1 MSDVISDV
9 IFDTNIVYDDDMT
22 QEKYDALPEEKQ
34 AEYSKVI
41 KGGQTRFARS
51 KDQLD
56 TSVTSPKQAK
66 VDKKEGELSKEKEMK
81 DAEKAAEKASKE
93 DYNYGDDR
101 YGTEEASA
109 TIEKSKAGEDVWGV
123 TGGGSEG
130 EFLKA
135 AKQKQS
141 NVEELRKSKNYL
153 DDKERKEKGV
163 KELKAK
169 EEEAREKFKED
180 FNRGKKLREE
190 IKDLDKQIEETYNLR
205 VGASATDE
213 DKNYR
218 DQLNKKRLE
227 LRIEKKKKEQEYKNE
242 IGDRIKAAIE
252 SGKEYNEAA
261 FERFKE
267 EHTKTKSEKIEDA
280 LKYRGIGYL
289 NWIRKQ
295 GIIDDKEYEKY
306 KNQIQEVRD
315 IRKPGIAKALNTAYL
330 IYNAIANGF
339 RNMGN
344 LAFNVAGKG
353 QVQYSQSALGNMLE
367 NAFEKAQEVN
377 VAREK
382 GAMED
387 VFDWQKSKRGIVL
400 DSEKAFR
407 DWGIKAREN
416 WSEWDRQ
423 TATNVISSFLL
434 KDQKAFDE
442 YMRRSGY
449 TWDKTFAADFGKY
462 LNKMS
467 KKERQ
472 DFISGLFVQAAD
484 SPDGLIKMLT
494 SLTTMPRQAA
504 YKYYF
509 ENDAEYFDDVEN
521 AINNLEISEEKRQKL
536 IDEYEKEKLKQEEEN
551 RKQDIKDGWK
561 VLNTIIPAN
570 TKENADF
577 SNRIS
582 AAKNKE
588 EIDRVIDDAK
598 KFAAEQKK

>member
-1 MSDVISDV
+1 MSDKIT
-9 IFDTNIVYDDDMT
+9 FDSSIEWLTEDAIKNKS
-22 QEKYDALPEEKQ
+22 QEELKNAIKGE
-34 AEYSKVI
+34 
-41 KGGQTRFARS
+41 KGGQVMWGIP
-51 KDQLD
+51 KQKLD
-56 TSVTSPKQAK
+56 TGVPSTEQAK
-66 VDKKEGELSKEKEMK
+66 VDKKEGEAQREKEIEEGK
-81 DAEKAAEKASKE
+81 KIGEEVLKE
-93 DYNYGDDR
+93 DYNYGGDR
-101 YGTEEASA
+101 YGTEEAA
-109 TIEKSKAGEDVWGV
+109 AAIGKSKAPIDVY
-123 TGGGSEG
+123 GSTVLDSEE

-135 AKQKQS
+135 AKQKQE
-141 NVEELRKSKNYL
+141 NIGALRESKNYL

-163 KELKAK
+163 EELKAK

-190 IKDLDKQIEETYNLR
+190 IKDLDQQIKETYNNYR
-205 VGASATDE
+205 IGDVVRKDITDE
-213 DKNYR
+213 RLKLR
-218 DQLNKKRLE
+218 AEKKR
-227 LRIEKKKKEQEYKNE
+227 KEQEYKNE
-242 IGDRIKAAIE
+242 IGDRVKAAIE
-252 SGKEYNEAA
+252 SGKEYNEAV
-261 FERFKE
+261 FERFKGE
-267 EHTKTKSEKIEDA
+267 QTKTKSEKIEDA
-280 LKYRGIGYL
+280 LKYKGIGYL
-289 NWIRKQ
+289 NYLMKK

-387 VFDWQKSKRGIVL
+387 VFDWQKSKRGLVL

-434 KDQKAFDE
+434 KDQKEFDE

-462 LNKMS
+462 LNKMP

-504 YKYYF
+504 YRYYF
-509 ENDAEYFDDVEN
+509 ENDAEYFDDIEN
-521 AINNLEISEEKRQKL
+521 AIDNLETSEKDKQKL
-536 IDEYEKEKLKQEEEN
+536 KDEYEKEKLKQEKEKL
-551 RKQDIKDGWK
+551 KQDIRNGWTE
-561 VLNTIIPAN
+561 LNTIIPAD
-570 TKENADF
+570 TDINAKF
-577 SNRIS
+577 SRRIS
-582 AAKNKE
+582 EAKSKE
-588 EIDRVIDDAK
+588 EIDGIL
-598 KFAAEQKK
+598 AEARQYAGKR

>member
-1 MSDVISDV
+1 MSDKTT
-9 IFDTNIVYDDDMT
+9 FDTSIEWLTEEAIKNKS
-22 QEKYDALPEEKQ
+22 QEELKNAIKGE
-34 AEYSKVI
+34 
-41 KGGQTRFARS
+41 KGGQVMWGFPKT
-51 KDQLD
+51 KLD
-56 TSVTSPKQAK
+56 TGVPSPKQAN
-66 VDKKEGELSKEKEMK
+66 VDTSALDEKRGKENE
-81 DAEKAAEKASKE
+81 DAKTASEKALKE
-93 DYNYGDDR
+93 DYKFGGER
-101 YGTEEASA
+101 YGTEDAA
-109 TIEKSKAGEDVWGV
+109 AAIGKSKAPIDVY
-123 TGGGSEG
+123 GSTVLDSEE

-135 AKQKQS
+135 SKQKQE
-141 NVEELRKSKNYL
+141 NIGALRKSKNYL

-163 KELKAK
+163 EELKAK

-190 IKDLDKQIEETYNLR
+190 IKDLDQQIKETYNNYR
-205 VGASATDE
+205 IGDVVRKDITDE
-213 DKNYR
+213 RLKLR
-218 DQLNKKRLE
+218 DEKKR
-227 LRIEKKKKEQEYKNE
+227 KEQEYKNE
-242 IGDRIKAAIE
+242 IGDRVKAAIE
-252 SGKEYNEAA
+252 SGKEYNKAA

-267 EHTKTKSEKIEDA
+267 EQTKTKSEKIEDA
-280 LKYRGIGYL
+280 LKYKGIGYL
-289 NWIRKQ
+289 NFLRKKD
-295 GIIDDKEYEKY
+295 IIDDKEYEKY

-353 QVQYSQSALGNMLE
+353 QVQYSQSAFGNMLE

-387 VFDWQKSKRGIVL
+387 VFDWQKSKRGLVL

-442 YMRRSGY
+442 YMRRSAY
-449 TWDKTFAADFGKY
+449 SWDKTFAADFGKY

-504 YKYYF
+504 YRYYF
-509 ENDAEYFDDVEN
+509 ENDAEYFNDIEN
-521 AINNLEISEEKRQKL
+521 AIDNLEMSEKDKQKL
-536 IDEYEKEKLKQEEEN
+536 KDEYEKAKLKQEEEKL
-551 RKQDIKDGWK
+551 KQDIIDGWDK
-561 VLNTIIPAN
+561 LNDIIPAN
-570 TKENADF
+570 TDINAEF

-582 AAKNKE
+582 KAKSKE
-588 EIDRVIDDAK
+588 EINGIIAEARAYAAK
-598 KFAAEQKK
+598 Q

>member
-1 MSDVISDV
+1 MSETIQR
-9 IFDTNIVYDDDMT
+9 FDSSINWYSEDEINEEDKKNAIEGRKDGKVMYGIPRSTINANI
-22 QEKYDALPEEKQ
+22 PS
-34 AEYSKVI
+34 AEQSN
-41 KGGQTRFARS
+41 
-51 KDQLD
+51 
-56 TSVTSPKQAK
+56 
-66 VDKKEGELSKEKEMK
+66 VDKSAGEGQRKKEIEEGKE
-81 DAEKAAEKASKE
+81 AGLKASEE
-93 DYNYGDDR
+93 DYEYGGTR
-101 YGTEEASA
+101 YGTEEAA
-109 TIEKSKAGEDVWGV
+109 AAVGKSKAGEDVWEYTAVGGKGELNKAALEKQKNIEELDKSDRDKLLLEDV
-123 TGGGSEG
+123 KTARKLGKDGGSFYVREKQGITINGKPAYEIVVG
-130 EFLKA
+130 EQGDIKNA
-135 AKQKQS
+135 QKLNNRS
-141 NVEELRKSKNYL
+141 FSS
-153 DDKERKEKGV
+153 
-163 KELKAK
+163 
-169 EEEAREKFKED
+169 EEEA
-180 FNRGKKLREE
+180 KKYVDELQDA
-190 IKDLDKQIEETYNLR
+190 IYN
-205 VGASATDE
+205 
-213 DKNYR
+213 DKNIRYF
-218 DQLNKKRLE
+218 
-227 LRIEKKKKEQEYKNE
+227 
-242 IGDRIKAAIE
+242 GDKYTKDDSE
-252 SGKEYNEAA
+252 V
-261 FERFKE
+261 
-267 EHTKTKSEKIEDA
+267 KTKSGAIEDA

-289 NWIRKQ
+289 NYLRKK
-295 GIIDDKEYEKY
+295 GIINDAEYEKY

-387 VFDWQKSKRGIVL
+387 VFDWQKSKRGLVL

-442 YMRRSGY
+442 YMRRSAY
-449 TWDKTFAADFGKY
+449 SWDKTFAADFGKY

-521 AINNLEISEEKRQKL
+521 AINNLEISEEDRQKL
-536 IDEYEKEKLKQEEEN
+536 INEYEKAKSKQEEEN
-551 RKQDIKDGWK
+551 LKQAIHDGWNA
-561 VLNTIIPAN
+561 LNKIIPAN
-570 TKENADF
+570 TDENAKF
-577 SNRIS
+577 SKEIEAAKSEEEINRIL
-582 AAKNKE
+582 N
-588 EIDRVIDDAK
+588 DAK
-598 KFAAEQKK
+598 KFAEKQKKAATQKK